1 MRDEAGRPIGGAS
14 VKIAELTPPEG
25 AREVFDASAVSTQT
39 DIEGRWHFDVVPA
52 DLDLAQLQFG
62 FTHPDF
68 LTPFESSRYQPPPTP
83 EQLRSRM
90 AVTVLTRGVTV
101 SGRVLDAAGR
111 PVVGAS
117 VMLTRRDHGPTLK
130 TDAEGRFQFRS
141 APRLNRS

>member
-1 MRDEAGRPIGGAS
+1 MRVYLRRPEAPDLEVPRSLSLEMGGAASIGGIVRDEAGRPIGGAS

-68 LTPFESSRYQPPPTP
+68 LTPFEI
-83 EQLRSRM
+83 
-90 AVTVLTRGVTV
+90 VTLPAAADTRATAQQDGGDGPDKG
-101 SGRVLDAAGR
+101 S
-111 PVVGAS
+111 
-117 VMLTRRDHGPTLK
+117 HG
-130 TDAEGRFQFRS
+130 
-141 APRLNRS
+141 